1 MVIDRERSTEALYE
15 STKIHPR
22 VANRGRYGRHG
33 FHKSSFR
40 HFGTRHAKPEAGHE
54 RRGQRNKKCG
64 QRHWK
69 GNEESREEDGKRHQ
83 ESDEQNGAENKRRL
97 AKG

>member
-1 MVIDRERSTEALYE
+1 MNLRKYILVLPIV
-15 STKIHPR
+15 
-22 VANRGRYGRHG
+22 VATAGMAFY
-33 FHKSSFR
+33 KSSFR
-40 HFGTRHAKPEAGHE
+40 HFGTGYAKPEAGHE
-54 RRGQRNKKCG
+54 RRGQRNKRCG

-97 AKG
+97 AEG